1 MGYMGA
7 AVNDIVYFTI
17 TSTVDEIKLYKLPEV
32 LASYHET
39 LIKSLKQLNYKEK
52 LPTLF
57 ELYNQYIEKSFFGKK
72 I

>member
-1 MGYMGA
+1 MGA
-7 AVNDIVYFTI
+7 AVNDILYFTI

-32 LASYHET
+32 MASYHET
-39 LIKSLKQLNYKEK
+39 LIKCLIQLDYKEK

-57 ELYNQYIEKSFFGKK
+57 ELYNQYVEKSFFGKR